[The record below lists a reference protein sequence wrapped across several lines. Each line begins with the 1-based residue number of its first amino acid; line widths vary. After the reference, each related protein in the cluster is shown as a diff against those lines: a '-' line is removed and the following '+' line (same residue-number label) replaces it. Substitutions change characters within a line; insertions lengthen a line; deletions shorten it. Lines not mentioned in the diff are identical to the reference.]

1 MTIVVDANIILSGI
15 INPYSLIGK
24 LLIEENPSIEF
35 IIPAFALTE
44 IQSHKVRI
52 CTKSKINPNV
62 FDILLEKFLTN
73 IAVFG
78 NDDVTVEIY
87 RKAEKLTQLIDT
99 NDTWYIAFA
108 IALNGFLWTG
118 DLKLNRGLR
127 RLGCYLTIT
136 TQEFSSI
143 LKGI

>member
-15 INPYSLIGK
+15 INPYSLIGV

-35 IIPAFALTE
+35 ITPAFALTE
-44 IQSHKVRI
+44 IKLHKERI
-52 CTKSKINPNV
+52 CKKSKINPLV
-62 FDILLEKFLTN
+62 FDILLEKSLTN
-73 IAVFG
+73 ITVFG
-78 NDDVTVEIY
+78 NKDVTDEIY
-87 RKAEKLTQLIDT
+87 REAEKLTQIIDT
-99 NDTWYIAFA
+99 KDTWYIAFA

-127 RLGCYLTIT
+127 KQACYLTIS
-136 TQEFSSI
+136 TQEFSAL

>member
-1 MTIVVDANIILSGI
+1 M
-15 INPYSLIGK
+15 
-24 LLIEENPSIEF
+24 
-35 IIPAFALTE
+35 
-44 IQSHKVRI
+44 
-52 CTKSKINPNV
+52 
-62 FDILLEKFLTN
+62 EKFLTN

-78 NDDVTVEIY
+78 NDDLTVEIY
-87 RKAEKLTQLIDT
+87 RKAEKLTQSIDI

-127 RLGCYLTIT
+127 KQGCYLTIT